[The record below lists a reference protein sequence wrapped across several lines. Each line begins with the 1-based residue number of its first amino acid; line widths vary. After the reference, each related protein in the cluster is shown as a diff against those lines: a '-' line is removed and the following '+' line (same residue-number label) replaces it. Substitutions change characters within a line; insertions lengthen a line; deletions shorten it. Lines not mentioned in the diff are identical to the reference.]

1 MWPMGRR
8 VGRILD
14 SLPDNHPYAIIRES
28 LPFFRS
34 QLSKSPSLFGGRRLH
49 ADRPGDLDAL
59 IEQLVAHGGGGGL
72 EALVL
77 LLRVVSSFHADGD
90 ERALMRLAGLAF
102 DACEA
107 IAHGEGAP
115 EVGPGEGPAYREG
128 RLRELAGRAEA
139 DQLPL
144 QLALD
149 GLAYLAGAGAES
161 WFLSEYLG
169 LEGGGDGG

>member
-1 MWPMGRR
+1 LEDIGSMP
-8 VGRILD
+8 I
-14 SLPDNHPYAIIRES
+14 A
-28 LPFFRS
+28 
-34 QLSKSPSLFGGRRLH
+34 
-49 ADRPGDLDAL
+49 PGDLDAL
-59 IEQLVAHGGGGGL
+59 IEEFASHGGGIA
-72 EALVL
+72 ALVL
-77 LLRVVSSFHADGD
+77 LLRVIASFHSDGD

-107 IAHGEGAP
+107 IAHGEEGAP
-115 EVGPGEGPAYREG
+115 EMGPGEGPAHREG

-161 WFLSEYLG
+161 WFLSEYLE